1 VKKGLHV
8 LVTKP
13 VVKTLV
19 RLASDSPQH
28 TIPYR
33 TTPLQSTHIPPTP
46 TKNEPQE
53 EHHILN
59 EAAAAAGVLVMVE
72 VHKRFDPIYV
82 DAKDKIQALG
92 ACSYMYAYMSQ
103 PKHQLDTF
111 RAWAGKGSDISYYL
125 NSHHTDFHE
134 WAMQGSGSRPVRV
147 TALASTGV
155 ASGQFQI
162 ETEDTIT
169 LCVQWRNADGSLGQ
183 GLYTSSWVAPKADVH
198 SQQRFFYMG
207 QKGEVNIDQAHR
219 GYSMAADGEG
229 FRSVNPL
236 FMKYTPSD
244 GYFAGQ
250 RGYGYLSFEAFIDAV
265 AAINAGKATARDFDA
280 SGLATVGTTALTTAI
295 LEAGRRSLDEGGR
308 PMEILY
314 EGADPHFPSGLRPAT
329 F

>member
-1 VKKGLHV
+1 M
-8 LVTKP
+8 P
-13 VVKTLV
+13 A
-19 RLASDSPQH
+19 R
-28 TIPYR
+28 
-33 TTPLQSTHIPPTP
+33 PPARPPARFSFLDTRP
-46 TKNEPQE
+46 PPPSLNIPQE
-53 EHHILN
+53 EHRTLH
-59 EAAAAAGVLVMVE
+59 EAAREKGVLVMVE
-72 VHKRFDPIYV
+72 VHKRFDPIYL
-82 DAKDKIQALG
+82 DARDKIQALG
-92 ACSYMYAYMSQ
+92 PFSYMYAYMSQ

-134 WAMQGSGSRPVRV
+134 WAMQGTGSRPVRV

-155 ASGQFQI
+155 ATGQFLI

-219 GYSMAADGEG
+219 GYTMAADGDG

-236 FMKYTPSD
+236 FMKYTPSN
-244 GYFAGQ
+244 GFFAGQ
-250 RGYGYLSFEAFIDAV
+250 RGYGYLSFEAFVDAC
-265 AAINAGKATARDFDA
+265 AAINAGLARAADFDA
-280 SGLATVGTTALTTAI
+280 SLATVATTALTTAM
-295 LEAGRRSLDEGGR
+295 LEAGRLSLDAGGK
-308 PMEILY
+308 PIEILY
-314 EGADPHFPSGLRPAT
+314 EGADPHFPSGLRPAS